1 MTRRHCRDTE
11 DQRRAVADCLD
22 VAVAVIEVV
31 AAAVDAVAAHSLL
44 DSDSA
49 VDAFDGDATATPAND
64 AAAGGGGDGTLS
76 AAGG

>member
-11 DQRRAVADCLD
+11 DQRRVVADCLD

-44 DSDSA
+44 DSI

-64 AAAGGGGDGTLS
+64 AVVAAGGGDGTLS